1 MNIRA
6 LQLAAVLV
14 ALTGLAA
21 FAAAPNPEPW
31 NAPVRAAHRKNP
43 VLADAAAIAAGK
55 ALYAQECASCH
66 GDTGKGDGPSA
77 KDLEVA
83 VADLASAKIQ
93 NQSDGTLFWKISEGR
108 KPMPGMSAKWSDDQR
123 WQVVDFVRTFK
134 AAN

>member
-21 FAAAPNPEPW
+21 FAAAPDPEPW

-43 VLADAAAIAAGK
+43 VLADAASIAAGK